1 MRQKEG
7 GRKRASESGE
17 RALSGGVEGGERD
30 DSIENRWCARINQY
44 GALART
50 KRTRKQQARSLVP
63 FFGRRNDFLQRD
75 QLKYCDFREHLLIMI
90 HTQKYRNLFPASPWE
105 HQLIWS
111 IKRYLKGHE
120 RKNIG
125 YATRISE
132 TSWAELFTR
141 IHGPGRG
148 RLFLVV
154 QSVDSQLRPRRNE
167 IEGNVV
173 CAHARMRSRRKTRA
187 ERGGRRER
195 AERGR
200 EER

>member
-75 QLKYCDFREHLLIMI
+75 QLKYCDFREHLLIKM

-105 HQLIWS
+105 HQLI
-111 IKRYLKGHE
+111 
-120 RKNIG
+120 
-125 YATRISE
+125 
-132 TSWAELFTR
+132 
-141 IHGPGRG
+141 
-148 RLFLVV
+148 
-154 QSVDSQLRPRRNE
+154 
-167 IEGNVV
+167 
-173 CAHARMRSRRKTRA
+173 
-187 ERGGRRER
+187 
-195 AERGR
+195 
-200 EER
+200 